1 MLFRFVPDVRSV
13 LPAGGIALRFGM
25 VASVGFTVLQLYWF
39 SKTLRVM
46 LLSYKPKAAPSS

>member
-46 LLSYKPKAAPSS
+46 LLS